1 MTQTYVPYAD
11 DLEHP
16 SAEERQTIDAIIA
29 SMTRESEMTAER
41 YQHAVRASHAKSTA
55 LLKGELQVLDGLPE
69 HLRQGLFS
77 EVKRYPILAR
87 LAQGPGE
94 LLKDSVSTHR
104 GMAIKVLNVTGEK
117 LPGHTTDEQDFVL
130 ASGPVFSA
138 PDAAGFLK
146 SMKGLEKAT
155 GMPEAVKHA
164 VSATARA
171 ANAVLHAVGADSPKL
186 DFFGHTPRHP
196 LVDPY
201 YSQAPLRY
209 GQYVAK
215 IAVFAVSPEIL
226 ALGDGPLELD
236 DPDVFRHATTAFM
249 RTHEARFE
257 LRVQLCTQLSSMPVE
272 DASVEWPEAESPYV
286 AVARLTFPA
295 QEAHSEP
302 RAAYFNDVLSFR
314 PAHSLAA
321 HRPLGSIMRAR
332 LKTYQA
338 LSAFR
343 HSHNHVQQVDPLDLA
358 QVPD

>member
-1 MTQTYVPYAD
+1 MTQAYVPYTD
-11 DLEHP
+11 DLEQP
-16 SAEERQTIDAIIA
+16 SVEENQTIDAIIA
-29 SMTRESEMTAER
+29 SMTRESEVTAER

-69 HLRQGLFS
+69 FLRQGLFADA
-77 EVKRYPILAR
+77 KRYPILAR

-94 LLKDSVSTHR
+94 LLKDNVSTHR
-104 GMAIKVLNVTGEK
+104 GMAIKVLNVQGNK
-117 LPGHTTDEQDFVL
+117 IPGHSTDEQDFVL

-155 GMPEAVKHA
+155 SMPEAVKHA

-171 ANAVLHAVGADSPKL
+171 ANAVLHAVGGDSPKL

-209 GQYVAK
+209 GRYVAK
-215 IAVFAVSPEIL
+215 IAVFPVSPEIL
-226 ALGDGPLELD
+226 ALGDGPLDLD
-236 DPDVFRHATTAFM
+236 DPDVFRHATEAFM
-249 RTHEARFE
+249 RANEAQFE
-257 LRVQLCTQLSSMPVE
+257 LRVQLCTNLSTMPIE
-272 DASVEWPEAESPYV
+272 DATVEWPEEESAYV

-295 QEAHSEP
+295 QAAHSEP

-314 PAHSLAA
+314 PAYSLAA

-343 HSHNHVQQVDPLDLA
+343 HGHNQVQQVNPVDLA